1 MNSLI
6 YLKELFCKN
15 AMSFKKIDDKTRL
28 LLGIIIFF
36 NVVYIV
42 LNGMKFFSHQHYINS
57 KTLSIIFSAISASAF
72 IYVLKDNL
80 YKTFDFSLS
89 RMKRALVFGNI
100 TYFLCFLVYWLYN
113 TIMAITFPV
122 LGGDVQH
129 IKQMVKID
137 IWQYLTIVLRYIC
150 SLLNEELLIV
160 AVFLIVLSLFNKVA
174 VRNVIISSSI
184 ALIFFAL
191 LHVFSWNFA
200 TIPAIM
206 MNKLPAVFLFIFFM
220 DIKPVY
226 IAHLFNNCWVSL
238 TLIQGMTGTI
248 KNLIFVLFAIPM
260 ILYLA
265 DCTIKY
271 EYKCELPPPK
281 R

>member
-15 AMSFKKIDDKTRL
+15 ARSFKQIDDKTRL
-28 LLGIIIFF
+28 LLGIIILF

-42 LNGMKFFSHQHYINS
+42 LNGMKYFSHLHYINA
-57 KTLSIIFSAISASAF
+57 KTLSMIFSAFSACAF

-80 YKTFDFSLS
+80 YKTFDLSLF
-89 RMKRALVFGNI
+89 RMKRALIFGNI
-100 TYFLCFLVYWLYN
+100 TYFLCFLLYWIYN
-113 TIMAITFPV
+113 TVMMIIYPP

-129 IKQMVKID
+129 LKQMLKVD
-137 IWQYLTIVLRYIC
+137 IWQYLTIVLKYVC

-160 AVFLIVLSLFNKVA
+160 AVFLIALSLFSKVS
-174 VRNVIISSSI
+174 VKNVIVSSFI

-191 LHVFSWNFA
+191 LHAFSWNFA

-206 MNKLPAVFLFIFFM
+206 MNKLPAVFLFVFFM
-220 DIKPVY
+220 DIKPLY

-238 TLIQGMTGTI
+238 TLMQGMTGTI
-248 KNLIFVLFAIPM
+248 KSLVFVIFAIPM

-265 DCTIKY
+265 DCAIKY
-271 EYKCELPPPK
+271 ENIKGEE
-281 R
+281 